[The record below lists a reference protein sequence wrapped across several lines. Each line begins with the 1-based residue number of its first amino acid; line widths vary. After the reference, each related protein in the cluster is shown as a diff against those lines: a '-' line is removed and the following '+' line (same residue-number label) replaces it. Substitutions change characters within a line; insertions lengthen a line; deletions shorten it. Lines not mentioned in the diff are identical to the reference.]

1 MSESETTQDL
11 SLLEPEEHRETADAW
26 LREQRRLL
34 DLEEGFAA

>member
-1 MSESETTQDL
+1 MSESDTAQDS
-11 SLLEPEEHRETADAW
+11 SLLEPEEHGESSDAW